1 MPMTPHPTSFGVF
14 KPVNHVV
21 ISFKTTSQ
29 MKLAQHTIFD
39 AQFDS
44 EQVYEYSSEQM
55 QTQAEHDLDQAT
67 TLAGI
72 GQDLNLVKEHLAL
85 AKLGYCF
92 LVVFAPEQEQTEKL
106 TQIATA
112 CGAIRAQSY
121 GRFVVEE
128 LIPQSEESTQRPES
142 LETGLD
148 T

>member
-1 MPMTPHPTSFGVF
+1 MPMIPHPTSFGVF
-14 KPVNHVV
+14 KPINHVV
-21 ISFKTTSQ
+21 MSFKTTSQ
-29 MKLAQHTIFD
+29 MKLAQHTVFD

-44 EQVYEYSSEQM
+44 EQVYDYTSQEM
-55 QTQAEHDLDQAT
+55 QTQSEQDLDQAT

-92 LVVFAPEQEQTEKL
+92 LVVFAPEKEQIEKL

-112 CGAIRAQSY
+112 CGAIRAQNY
-121 GRFVVEE
+121 GRFIVEE
-128 LIPQSEESTQRPES
+128 LIPQSEGSPQRPES

-148 T
+148 S